1 MRLFFGSYLCRD
13 PLSGSEVVGHP
24 SGPLQRHFNSLGH
37 CDESELLKLVHHRLT
52 THYQPSHTSKS
63 RVLSRIRELRFYLN
77 VETAELDLTMSSD
90 AIMLDSPAQ
99 TPTPKSHHP
108 SLPPPP
114 ATIGASGASGDVTM
128 SGTAAPTNWLNNQ
141 KWRDDYV
148 TVTARLDHRSFKTRK
163 THLFSY
169 VLAPS
174 SATPTFGQHQVLT

>member
-1 MRLFFGSYLCRD
+1 
-13 PLSGSEVVGHP
+13 
-24 SGPLQRHFNSLGH
+24 
-37 CDESELLKLVHHRLT
+37 
-52 THYQPSHTSKS
+52 
-63 RVLSRIRELRFYLN
+63 
-77 VETAELDLTMSSD
+77 
-90 AIMLDSPAQ
+90 MLDSPAQ